1 MCTVVEGHS
10 HCHDY
15 FFRPSGFP
23 DLLRKVYL
31 MGFEFSL
38 FVFLIAFLREQHL
51 LSVSLMERDYNYYT
65 F

>member
-1 MCTVVEGHS
+1 MCIVVEGHS

-15 FFRPSGFP
+15 FFRLSGFP

-31 MGFEFSL
+31 MCFEFSL
-38 FVFLIAFLREQHL
+38 FVFLIAFLQEQHL
-51 LSVSLMERDYNYYT
+51 LSVSLMSHYYT